1 MTIGLE
7 PLRVHLDNP
16 DVTEVMV
23 VHGKHVW
30 IENADGLHHVDDLT
44 DQQTAH
50 CVEYISRVSGRRIDL
65 LSPMLDAR
73 LSDGTRACVVIAPI
87 SVMGTS
93 INLRKFPHRVL
104 PLAAFG
110 NEECSNVLRLL
121 VAQKK
126 NVVVSG
132 STSSGKTSLISAI
145 SQTFHDDERII
156 CVEDTAELR
165 LVHPHVVHLQTRVS
179 NHEGAGEV
187 SMQQLVRTSLRMRP
201 DRLIVGEVRG
211 AEAIDMVLAMTSGHR
226 GGWSTLHATSAS
238 DTLARLAHIIVR
250 DSPHWTRE
258 YAQSLAASALDA
270 VVHMVRTPRGR
281 RRVNEIIV
289 RDGEEFQ
296 RVYVDGGRLVNIEN

>member
-16 DVTEVMV
+16 DVTEVMI

-30 IENADGLHHVDDLT
+30 IEDSDGLHHVDDLSE
-44 DQQTAH
+44 QQIAH
-50 CVEYISRVSGRRIDL
+50 CVEHISRVSGRRIDL

-73 LSDGTRACVVIAPI
+73 LSDGTRACVVIPPI

-110 NEECSNVLRLL
+110 NEESSNILRSL
-121 VAQKK
+121 VAHKK

-132 STSSGKTSLISAI
+132 ATSSGKTSLISAL
-145 SQTFHDDERII
+145 SQTFQLNERII
-156 CVEDTAELR
+156 CVEDTAELQ
-165 LVHPHVVHLQTRVS
+165 LVHPHVVHLQTRVA
-179 NHEGAGEV
+179 NHEGTGEIT
-187 SMQQLVRTSLRMRP
+187 MQQLVRTSLRMRP

-226 GGWSTLHATSAS
+226 GSWSTLHATSAT

-250 DSPHWTRE
+250 DAPHWTRE
-258 YAQSLAASALDA
+258 YAQSLATSALDA
-270 VVHMVRTPRGR
+270 VVHMVRTPHGR

-289 RDGEEFQ
+289 RDNGEFR
-296 RVYVDGGRLVNIEN
+296 RVYANHRHPITIEN